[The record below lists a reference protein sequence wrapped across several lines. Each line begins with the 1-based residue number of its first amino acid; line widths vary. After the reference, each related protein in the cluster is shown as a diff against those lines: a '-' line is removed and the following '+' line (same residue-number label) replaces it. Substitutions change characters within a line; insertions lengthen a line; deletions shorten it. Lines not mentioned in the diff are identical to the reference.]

1 MSKAVDALRG
11 VRMFRELDN
20 TLQLRLQFVDFV
32 AAFDFMTEVA
42 ALAEAHQHHPEW
54 RNVYNL
60 VEITLTTHDA
70 GNVVTEKD
78 RALAQAIEQLP
89 TTKHA
94 EVLALDA

>member
-1 MSKAVDALRG
+1 MTMSAEAVRG
-11 VRMFRELDN
+11 VRMFREQDN

-89 TTKHA
+89 TTKRA
-94 EVLALDA
+94 EVLTLDA

>member
-1 MSKAVDALRG
+1 
-11 VRMFRELDN
+11 MFRELDN
-20 TLQLRLQFVDFV
+20 TLKLRLQFVDFV

-60 VEITLTTHDA
+60 VEIALTTHDA

>member
-1 MSKAVDALRG
+1 
-11 VRMFRELDN
+11 MFRELDN

-42 ALAEAHQHHPEW
+42 ALAEAYQHHPEW

-60 VEITLTTHDA
+60 VEVVLTTHDA

-78 RALAQAIEQLP
+78 RALARAIEQLP
-89 TTKHA
+89 TIEHA
-94 EVLALDA
+94 EVLTIEV

>member
-1 MSKAVDALRG
+1 
-11 VRMFRELDN
+11 MFRELDK
-20 TLQLRLQFVDFV
+20 TLKLRLQFVDFV

-60 VEITLTTHDA
+60 VEIALTTHDA

-78 RALAQAIEQLP
+78 RALARAIEQLP
-89 TTKHA
+89 TIKHA
-94 EVLALDA
+94 EVLTIEA

>member
-1 MSKAVDALRG
+1 
-11 VRMFRELDN
+11 MFRELDN

-60 VEITLTTHDA
+60 VEIALTTHDA

-78 RALAQAIEQLP
+78 RALALAIEQLP
-89 TTKHA
+89 TIKHA
-94 EVLALDA
+94 EVLTIEA

>member
-1 MSKAVDALRG
+1 
-11 VRMFRELDN
+11 MFRELDN

-32 AAFDFMTEVA
+32 AAFYFMTEVA

-70 GNVVTEKD
+70 DNEVTDKD
-78 RALAQAIEQLP
+78 HALAQAILQLP
-89 TTKHA
+89 SIKAA

>member
-1 MSKAVDALRG
+1 
-11 VRMFRELDN
+11 MFRELDN

-42 ALAEAHQHHPEW
+42 ALAETHQHHPEW

-89 TTKHA
+89 TTKRA
-94 EVLALDA
+94 EVLTLDA

>member
-1 MSKAVDALRG
+1 MTMSTEAVRG
-11 VRMFRELDN
+11 VRMFRELSN
-20 TLQLRLQFVDFV
+20 TLQLRLRFVDFV

-42 ALAEAHQHHPEW
+42 ALAEAQQHHPEW

-60 VEITLTTHDA
+60 VEIKLTTHDA

-89 TTKHA
+89 TTKRA
-94 EVLALDA
+94 EVLTLDA

>member
-1 MSKAVDALRG
+1 MTMSTEAVRG
-11 VRMFRELDN
+11 VRMFRELSN
-20 TLQLRLQFVDFV
+20 TLQLRLRFVDFV

-42 ALAEAHQHHPEW
+42 ALAEARQHHPEW

-89 TTKHA
+89 TTKRA
-94 EVLALDA
+94 EVLTLDA

>member
-1 MSKAVDALRG
+1 MTMSTEAVRG
-11 VRMFRELDN
+11 VRMFRELTN
-20 TLQLRLQFVDFV
+20 TLQLRLRFVDFV

-89 TTKHA
+89 TTKRA
-94 EVLALDA
+94 EVLTLDA

>member
-1 MSKAVDALRG
+1 
-11 VRMFRELDN
+11 MFRELDD

-89 TTKHA
+89 TTKRA
-94 EVLALDA
+94 EVLTLDA

>member
-1 MSKAVDALRG
+1 
-11 VRMFRELDN
+11 MFRELSN
-20 TLQLRLQFVDFV
+20 TLQLRLRFVDFV
-32 AAFDFMTEVA
+32 AAFDFMNEVA

-89 TTKHA
+89 TTKRA
-94 EVLALDA
+94 EVLTLDA

>member
-1 MSKAVDALRG
+1 
-11 VRMFRELDN
+11 MFRELDK
-20 TLQLRLQFVDFV
+20 TLKLRLQFVDFV

-60 VEITLTTHDA
+60 VEIALTTHDA

-78 RALAQAIEQLP
+78 RALARAIEQLP
-89 TTKHA
+89 TIEHA
-94 EVLALDA
+94 EVLTIEV

>member
-1 MSKAVDALRG
+1 
-11 VRMFRELDN
+11 MFRELDN

-60 VEITLTTHDA
+60 VEITLATHDA

>member
-1 MSKAVDALRG
+1 
-11 VRMFRELDN
+11 MFRELDN
-20 TLQLRLQFVDFV
+20 TLQLRLQFVNFV

-60 VEITLTTHDA
+60 LEIRLTTHDA

>member
-1 MSKAVDALRG
+1 
-11 VRMFRELDN
+11 MFRELDN

-32 AAFDFMTEVA
+32 TAFDFMTEVA

>member
-1 MSKAVDALRG
+1 MTTSAEAVRG
-11 VRMFRELDN
+11 VRMFRELSN
-20 TLQLRLQFVDFV
+20 TLHLRLRFVDFV

-89 TTKHA
+89 TTKRA
-94 EVLALDA
+94 EVLTLDA

>member
-1 MSKAVDALRG
+1 
-11 VRMFRELDN
+11 MFRELDN

-60 VEITLTTHDA
+60 VEIALTTHDA

-89 TTKHA
+89 TIKHA
-94 EVLALDA
+94 EVLTIEA

>member
-1 MSKAVDALRG
+1 
-11 VRMFRELDN
+11 MFRELDN
-20 TLQLRLQFVDFV
+20 TLQLRLQFVDFA

>member
-1 MSKAVDALRG
+1 
-11 VRMFRELDN
+11 MFRELSN
-20 TLQLRLQFVDFV
+20 TLQLRLRFVDFV

-89 TTKHA
+89 NTKRA
-94 EVLALDA
+94 EVLTLDA

>member
-1 MSKAVDALRG
+1 
-11 VRMFRELDN
+11 MFRELSN
-20 TLQLRLQFVDFV
+20 TLQLRLRFVDFV

-42 ALAEAHQHHPEW
+42 ALAEAQQHHPEW

-60 VEITLTTHDA
+60 VEIKLTTHDA

-89 TTKHA
+89 TTKRA
-94 EVLALDA
+94 EVLTLDA

>member
-1 MSKAVDALRG
+1 MSKGIDELRG
-11 VRMFRELDN
+11 VRMFRELDQ

-42 ALAEAHQHHPEW
+42 ALAESHQHHPEW

-70 GNVVTEKD
+70 DNEVTDKD
-78 RALAQAIEQLP
+78 HALAQAILQLP
-89 TTKHA
+89 SIKAA

>member
-1 MSKAVDALRG
+1 
-11 VRMFRELDN
+11 MFRELTN
-20 TLQLRLQFVDFV
+20 TLQLRLRFVDFV

-70 GNVVTEKD
+70 GNLVTEKD
-78 RALAQAIEQLP
+78 RALAQGIGQLP
-89 TTKHA
+89 TTKRA

>member
-1 MSKAVDALRG
+1 
-11 VRMFRELDN
+11 MFRELDN

>member
-1 MSKAVDALRG
+1 
-11 VRMFRELDN
+11 MFRELDN

-60 VEITLTTHDA
+60 VEIALTTHDA

-89 TTKHA
+89 TAKHA

>member
-1 MSKAVDALRG
+1 MTMSAEAVIRF
-11 VRMFRELDN
+11 RMFRELSN
-20 TLQLRLQFVDFV
+20 TLQLRLRFVDFV

-89 TTKHA
+89 TTKRA
-94 EVLALDA
+94 EVLTLDA

>member
-1 MSKAVDALRG
+1 
-11 VRMFRELDN
+11 MFRELDN

-60 VEITLTTHDA
+60 VEIALTTHDA

-89 TTKHA
+89 TTKRA
-94 EVLALDA
+94 EVLTLDA

>member
-1 MSKAVDALRG
+1 MSKAADALRG
-11 VRMFRELDN
+11 VRMFREQDN

-78 RALAQAIEQLP
+78 RALARAIEQLP
-89 TTKHA
+89 TIEHA

>member
-1 MSKAVDALRG
+1 MTMSTEAVRG
-11 VRMFRELDN
+11 VRMFRELSN
-20 TLQLRLQFVDFV
+20 TLQLRLRFVDFV

-89 TTKHA
+89 TTKRA
-94 EVLALDA
+94 EVLTLDA

>member
-1 MSKAVDALRG
+1 MTMSTEAVRG
-11 VRMFRELDN
+11 VRMFRELSN
-20 TLQLRLQFVDFV
+20 TLQLRLRFVDFV
-32 AAFDFMTEVA
+32 GAFDFMTEVA

-89 TTKHA
+89 TTKRA
-94 EVLALDA
+94 EVLTLDA

>member
-1 MSKAVDALRG
+1 
-11 VRMFRELDN
+11 MFRELDN

-60 VEITLTTHDA
+60 VEIALTTHDA

-78 RALAQAIEQLP
+78 RALARAIEQLP
-89 TTKHA
+89 TIEHA
-94 EVLALDA
+94 EVLTIEV

>member
-1 MSKAVDALRG
+1 
-11 VRMFRELDN
+11 MFRELDN

-32 AAFDFMTEVA
+32 TAFDFMTEVA

-60 VEITLTTHDA
+60 VEIALTTHDA

-78 RALAQAIEQLP
+78 RALARAIEQLP
-89 TTKHA
+89 TIEHA
-94 EVLALDA
+94 EVLTIEV